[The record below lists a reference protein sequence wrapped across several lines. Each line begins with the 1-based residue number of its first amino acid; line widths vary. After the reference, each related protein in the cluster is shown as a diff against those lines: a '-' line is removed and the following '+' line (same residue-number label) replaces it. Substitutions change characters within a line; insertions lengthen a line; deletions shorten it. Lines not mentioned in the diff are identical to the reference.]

1 MSFLNLFHQS
11 SQGSNNNSISVGTG
25 PLYESVFT
33 NTILS
38 SLISSKDWSLLLGR
52 YVSLSLPFS
61 PTPHYSPSYS
71 ERRFSK
77 ECRVGPDPIIK
88 VLSSVEIALFA
99 PLRNGCYY
107 QIAGEPVVELKVIEK
122 GDQEKMSKGGRKVHC
137 RTKKKRGKKGKGM
150 KGPEEKGAV
159 DKEEVIEV
167 DEMEV
172 DREGSTQTVEVLD
185 QPILEPIIKRTRF
198 LGPSKSAP
206 SLLPSTSFTPSLSLA
221 ETQSQRI
228 AQTQV
233 SPTKRSGSSVV
244 NASTAVALK
253 GTQAGLE
260 AKQKKLEQKQIAK
273 KLKRLPT
280 LSALSLISFT

>member
-1 MSFLNLFHQS
+1 MQ
-11 SQGSNNNSISVGTG
+11 
-25 PLYESVFT
+25 
-33 NTILS
+33 
-38 SLISSKDWSLLLGR
+38 
-52 YVSLSLPFS
+52 
-61 PTPHYSPSYS
+61 
-71 ERRFSK
+71 

-88 VLSSVEIALFA
+88 LLSSVEIALFA
-99 PLRNGCYY
+99 PLRNGCHY

-122 GDQEKMSKGGRKVHC
+122 GDQEKMTKKGGRKTHC
-137 RTKKKRGKKGKGM
+137 RTKKRRGKKGKGM

-159 DKEEVIEV
+159 DKEELGEV

-172 DREGSTQTVEVLD
+172 DRESSTQMVEELD

-206 SLLPSTSFTPSLSLA
+206 SLLPSTTITPSLSLA

-233 SPTKRSGSSVV
+233 SPTKRSGSSLV

-260 AKQKKLEQKQIAK
+260 ASKQKKLEQKQIAK

>member
-1 MSFLNLFHQS
+1 MS
-11 SQGSNNNSISVGTG
+11 
-25 PLYESVFT
+25 
-33 NTILS
+33 
-38 SLISSKDWSLLLGR
+38 R
-52 YVSLSLPFS
+52 YVSLPPSLLSDRLVLTFAVEKGS
-61 PTPHYSPSYS
+61 
-71 ERRFSK
+71 
-77 ECRVGPDPIIK
+77 VGPDPIIK
-88 VLSSVEIALFA
+88 LLSSVEIALFA

-122 GDQEKMSKGGRKVHC
+122 GDQEKMSKGGRKTHC

-159 DKEEVIEV
+159 DKEEVREV

-172 DREGSTQTVEVLD
+172 DRENSTQTVEVLD

-198 LGPSKSAP
+198 LGPSRSAP
-206 SLLPSTSFTPSLSLA
+206 SLLPSTTITPSLSHA

-260 AKQKKLEQKQIAK
+260 ASKQKKFEQKQIAK

-280 LSALSLISFT
+280 LSALSLISLT